1 MRMLVPPLG
10 QRREIDRKL
19 TEYFQTHRESIF
31 REAISD
37 FCRFYGVKRPKI
49 HWFEYID
56 SGRTAGRTFED
67 GRIHLIHPENW
78 KRGRVYRSE
87 RMWVQ
92 TVYHELAH
100 YVFWCDAERKA
111 DAFTFRMVRG
121 LRTGMRRTRF
131 VSARSPRS
139 RIKSLHVCYSSRA
152 GFNRR
157 AASLRNRGARRQSS
171 RRKKSA

>member
-1 MRMLVPPLG
+1 MLVPPVS

-19 TEYFQTHRESIF
+19 SAYFQTHRPSVF

-49 HWFEYID
+49 QWFEHID

-78 KRGRVYRSE
+78 KRCRVYHSE

-121 LRTGMRRTRF
+121 LRACIRRPRLT
-131 VSARSPRS
+131 SARSPRS
-139 RIKSLHVCYSSRA
+139 RIKPLKALYPGQV
-152 GFNRR
+152 GLNRR
-157 AASLRNRGARRQSS
+157 VAGVQNRSSKQQSS